1 MNVREFI
8 GVRMSRGRIVRVR
21 GALTPFLWS
30 FLWSVAF
37 LGFAVVFRE
46 DRVITYLL
54 LSLAAVP
61 MLVTMS
67 VGCYFAVAKPE
78 RLHSEEYRL
87 RRRPLHSKGPPASAA
102 ANENP
107 QVGLETE
114 QENRPKDA

>member
-1 MNVREFI
+1 LVFN
-8 GVRMSRGRIVRVR
+8 
-21 GALTPFLWS
+21 
-30 FLWSVAF
+30 LWSVAF

-46 DRVITYLL
+46 DRMITYFLL
-54 LSLAAVP
+54 CLAAVP

-67 VGCYFAVAKPE
+67 IGCYFAVANPD

-87 RRRPLHSKGPPASAA
+87 RRRPLHRKGAPAAAA

-107 QVGLETE
+107 QMGLETE